1 MLIWFKHV
9 INQEMKK
16 EDRLL
21 TAAEGMTDGP
31 GPSHFGQSRG
41 RALFAYGRLLVPPAR
56 LPSQHT
62 AFLCVPSFSQLATK

>member
-9 INQEMKK
+9 IHQEMKK

-21 TAAEGMTDGP
+21 TAAEGMTDSP

-41 RALFAYGRLLVPPAR
+41 RALFA
-56 LPSQHT
+56 
-62 AFLCVPSFSQLATK
+62 